1 MMWIRDA
8 AVAVIENDYRSGD
21 GEKDDRSVDT
31 QNGGGQNGTVIG
43 NAFDKPSPFTAVV
56 PEAFLTARVLPKL
69 TIYRD
74 AYEAHMLHHFK
85 R

>member
-8 AVAVIENDYRSGD
+8 AVAVIENDDRSGD
-21 GEKDDRSVDT
+21 GGKDDRSVDT
-31 QNGGGQNGTVIG
+31 QNGGGNDDRSVGSHNGTVIG

-56 PEAFLTARVLPKL
+56 PEAFLTARVLHEL

-74 AYEAHMLHHFK
+74 A
-85 R
+85 